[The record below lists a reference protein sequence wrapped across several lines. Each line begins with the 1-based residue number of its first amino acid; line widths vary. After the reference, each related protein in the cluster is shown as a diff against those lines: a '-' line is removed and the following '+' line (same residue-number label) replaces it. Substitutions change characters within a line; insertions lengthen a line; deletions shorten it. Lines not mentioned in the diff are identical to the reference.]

1 MSSVSSDRHLS
12 TWAVTHTTSIR
23 PGPVYLATS
32 CCCHM
37 HLSGAPNI
45 WLPIRPLLQAFP
57 PEPLEEAFSKLG
69 HTFHTRGDLP
79 KPWKEGHC
87 PPSLPS
93 DHHYGPQGQG
103 GFLGCLGG
111 QPRQVRA
118 FLISFFDTATG
129 CSREARVSTIRL
141 RPRI

>member
-1 MSSVSSDRHLS
+1 MSFVSSDRPLS
-12 TWAVTHTTSIR
+12 TCVVTHTTSIS

-37 HLSGAPNI
+37 HLSGAPNT

-79 KPWKEGHC
+79 KPWKDRTLSSLTPLR
-87 PPSLPS
+87 PPLWAPGSGSFPGLPRWATQA
-93 DHHYGPQGQG
+93 G
-103 GFLGCLGG
+103 
-111 QPRQVRA
+111 RA
-118 FLISFFDTATG
+118 FLISFLDTATG
-129 CSREARVSTIRL
+129 CSREARVSTTQL
-141 RPRI
+141 HPRI